1 MDQKVWSSYS
11 ITKIPCTHPQYIHR
25 LANAAQ
31 PSLQAPLFCRH
42 PLFQY
47 QLAESAAQVEEHKQ
61 KRLHAKK
68 ELLTMAQVDTC
79 VCVCVCAR
87 FPCVPSVRVLFG
99 DGMRCS
105 VVCVD
110 RSQIHEVLALV
121 TTTRTLSVVWI
132 SLVFDRIMCVCVCVC
147 VRVCSGVGLELG
159 FS

>member
-79 VCVCVCAR
+79 VCVCVCVCPLSLRPQCA
-87 FPCVPSVRVLFG
+87 CLFG
-99 DGMRCS
+99 GGMRCS

-132 SLVFDRIMCVCVCVC
+132 SLVFDRIMCVCACVF
-147 VRVCSGVGLELG
+147 RRRA
-159 FS
+159 